1 VVNCQPNATARL
13 LWPLACEMTADS
25 HLPSRDELEALS
37 ESGFALA
44 IQLLGRH
51 EDAADVVQDS
61 LRKLVHSGRYKAQ
74 KGSPLAWFLKVVRNG
89 ALDALRQRRPNDEEA
104 VAELKDRA
112 RLPDV
117 AIEQEE
123 LAGIVRRQLEAMPVD
138 QREIVLL
145 RDFHDLSYTEI
156 AEVLGIAP
164 GTVMSR
170 LHRARNELRKRMKK
184 YLK

>member
-1 VVNCQPNATARL
+1 
-13 LWPLACEMTADS
+13 MTVDNN
-25 HLPSRDELEALS
+25 LPSRDELEALS

-51 EDAADVVQDS
+51 EDAADVVQDA
-61 LRKLVHSGRYKAQ
+61 LRKLIHSGQYDRR
-74 KGSPLAWFLKVVRNG
+74 KGNPRGWFLKIVRNG

-104 VAELKDRA
+104 VAELKDTA

-123 LAGIVRRQLEAMPVD
+123 LAGIVRRQLEAMPVN